1 MCILYAEIEDAK
13 PISGTGFSPVLEINP
28 LVPGK
33 CTGAHFLLS
42 F

>member
-1 MCILYAEIEDAK
+1 MCILYAEIEDVET
-13 PISGTGFSPVLEINP
+13 ISGTVFSPVLEMNP

-33 CTGAHFLLS
+33 CTDAHFLLS